1 MIARLLLLA
10 CPLLAAA
17 APQTVP
23 VPVPAPTPVASPT
36 AVPRTYATV
45 SVTVTTSEGP
55 ITLALERE
63 RAPVT
68 TANFLRYVDA
78 RRFDGTNFYR
88 AMPLGE
94 SAGLIQGGVRNRS
107 DLIFPP
113 IAHEPTTKTGLTHDD
128 GAISLARAAPG
139 SGRGDFFIV
148 VGSVPTLDAD
158 PAASGDKLGYAA
170 FGHVTAGMDIVRH
183 ILRAPTAAG
192 GPPGMTGQML
202 SAPVKIVSVR
212 RVVAR

>member
-1 MIARLLLLA
+1 MTARLLLLA
-10 CPLLAAA
+10 CSLLTVAA
-17 APQTVP
+17 APQTAP
-23 VPVPAPTPVASPT
+23 LPAPLPTPTPSP
-36 AVPRTYATV
+36 RIYATV
-45 SVTVTTSEGP
+45 AVTVTTSEGP

-148 VGSVPTLDAD
+148 IGSVPTLDAN
-158 PAASGDKLGYAA
+158 PAATGDKLGYAP
-170 FGHVTAGMDIVRH
+170 FGHVTTGMDIVRR

-192 GPPGMTGQML
+192 GPPGMTGQIL

-212 RVVAR
+212 RVVTKR

>member
-1 MIARLLLLA
+1 MNARLMLLA
-10 CPLLAAA
+10 FSLLTIAA
-17 APQTVP
+17 APQTAP
-23 VPVPAPTPVASPT
+23 PPAPAPSPT
-36 AVPRTYATV
+36 TAPRPHATV
-45 SVTVTTSEGP
+45 AVTITTTEGP

-63 RAPVT
+63 RAPIT
-68 TANFLRYVDA
+68 TANFLRYVDKK
-78 RRFDGTNFYR
+78 RFDGTAFYR

-107 DLIFPP
+107 DLILPP
-113 IAHEPTTKTGLTHDD
+113 IAHEPTTTTGLTHDD

-148 VGSVPTLDAD
+148 VGSVPTLDAN

-170 FGHVTAGMDIVRH
+170 FGHVTAGMDIVRR

-192 GPPGMTGQML
+192 GPPGMTGQIL

-212 RVVAR
+212 RVVARR

>member
-1 MIARLLLLA
+1 
-10 CPLLAAA
+10 
-17 APQTVP
+17 
-23 VPVPAPTPVASPT
+23 
-36 AVPRTYATV
+36 
-45 SVTVTTSEGP
+45 VTVTTSEGP

-148 VGSVPTLDAD
+148 IGSVPTLDAN
-158 PAASGDKLGYAA
+158 PAATGDKLGYAP
-170 FGHVTAGMDIVRH
+170 FGHVTTGMDIVRR

-192 GPPGMTGQML
+192 GPPGMTGQIL

-212 RVVAR
+212 RVVTKR

>member
-1 MIARLLLLA
+1 MNARLLLLA
-10 CPLLAAA
+10 CSLLTIAA
-17 APQTVP
+17 APQAE
-23 VPVPAPTPVASPT
+23 PAPTPTPMPSPT
-36 AVPRTYATV
+36 AAARPYATV
-45 SVTVTTSEGP
+45 AVTITTSEGP

-68 TANFLRYVDA
+68 TANFLRYVD
-78 RRFDGTNFYR
+78 RKRFDGTAFYR

-107 DLIFPP
+107 DLILPP
-113 IAHEPTTKTGLTHDD
+113 IAHEPTTTTGLTHDD

-158 PAASGDKLGYAA
+158 PKASGDKLGYAA
-170 FGHVTAGMDIVRH
+170 FGHVTAGMDIVRR

-192 GPPGMTGQML
+192 GPPGMTGQIL

-212 RVVAR
+212 RVTTAR

>member
-1 MIARLLLLA
+1 MNARLMLLA
-10 CPLLAAA
+10 FSLLTIAA
-17 APQTVP
+17 APQTAP
-23 VPVPAPTPVASPT
+23 PPAPAPSPT
-36 AVPRTYATV
+36 TAPRPHATV
-45 SVTVTTSEGP
+45 AVTITTTEGP

-63 RAPVT
+63 RAPIT
-68 TANFLRYVDA
+68 TANFLRYVDKK
-78 RRFDGTNFYR
+78 RFDGTAFYR

-107 DLIFPP
+107 DLILPP
-113 IAHEPTTKTGLTHDD
+113 IAHEPTTTTGLTHDD

-148 VGSVPTLDAD
+148 VGSVPTLDAN

-170 FGHVTAGMDIVRH
+170 FGHVTAGMDIVRR

-192 GPPGMTGQML
+192 GPPGMTGQIL
-202 SAPVKIVSVR
+202 STPVKIVSVR
-212 RVVAR
+212 RVMARR

>member
-1 MIARLLLLA
+1 MNARLLLLA
-10 CPLLAAA
+10 GSMLTVAA
-17 APQTVP
+17 APQTAP
-23 VPVPAPTPVASPT
+23 VPVSTPTPSAT
-36 AVPRTYATV
+36 MRAYATV
-45 SVTVTTSEGP
+45 AVTVTTSEGP
-55 ITLALERE
+55 ITLTLERE

-78 RRFDGTNFYR
+78 KRFDGTNFYR

-148 VGSVPTLDAD
+148 VGSVPTLDAH
-158 PAASGDKLGYAA
+158 PAATGDKLGYAA
-170 FGHVTAGMDIVRH
+170 FGHVTAGMDIVRR
-183 ILRAPTAAG
+183 ILRAPTKAG
-192 GPPGMTGQML
+192 GPPGMAGQIL
-202 SAPVKIVSVR
+202 AAPVKIVTVR
-212 RVVAR
+212 RMTTR